1 MAIVDRIPE
10 LSEKELESF
19 LANAVRLKE
28 SGSVAQ
34 QRQAEELL
42 PLLSAALEERK
53 AERVAT
59 QVETRRA
66 NTEKRASARKKA
78 KVDDGA

>member
-19 LANAVRLKE
+19 IANAVRLKDE
-28 SGSVAQ
+28 GSTAQ
-34 QRQAEELL
+34 KQQAEELL
-42 PLLSAALEERK
+42 PLLSAALEERR

-59 QVETRRA
+59 QVETRRV
-66 NTEKRASARKKA
+66 NTRKRAEAKA
-78 KVDDGA
+78 TKA